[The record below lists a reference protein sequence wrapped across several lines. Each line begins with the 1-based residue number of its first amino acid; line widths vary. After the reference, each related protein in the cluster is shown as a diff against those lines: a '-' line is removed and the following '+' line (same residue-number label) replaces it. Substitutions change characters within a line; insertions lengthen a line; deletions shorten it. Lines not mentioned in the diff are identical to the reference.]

1 MPLNQYGQT
10 PIDPRAALLLGR
22 AQRPEPIDTGMSLIG
37 RLAALGVGQ
46 SQQRGFEQQIAESRL
61 GYSQA
66 LQQAGNDPTAR
77 LSVLSQ
83 AAASP
88 DPSMRADA
96 LQQIAAMTQPQ
107 EQPETFRPLTAEEAQ
122 AVGLPAGASAQ
133 ISSRG
138 KISTLF
144 TPSEPEGPTTSVRE
158 FTDVF
163 GRPPASPEEFARF
176 QAMKRPPGATVNV
189 NTGAGFKVPPGF
201 MLNETGDG
209 VVPIPGAGT
218 ETPAET
224 RAATAEM
231 KAAEVEAIKAK
242 AADAA
247 SQYRSAVS
255 EWRNA
260 PTNAAAIAKMEAAR
274 KRMVQMLAK
283 NRSAPLSVTDAD
295 IEAANAMIPSPAGLS
310 QGAGMLQGVDPFD
323 AAMAVAEREM
333 GIESTQAAP
342 PAGARPDGTAKGS
355 GWLGVLQRPDGR
367 VSTEISVGVNIDGKE
382 TLIPTMVPTLTKQ
395 EVDWLLTNDVSDPRS
410 IPQPIIDKAVAHA
423 KKQIAAGKSPFKDG
437 TTKAPASVP
446 QDLWDLMTE
455 EERAAWP

>member
-22 AQRPEPIDTGMSLIG
+22 AQRPEPIDTSMSLIG

-144 TPSEPEGPTTSVRE
+144 TPSEPAGPTTSVRE

-163 GRPPASPEEFARF
+163 GRPPESPEEFARF

-189 NTGAGFKVPPGF
+189 VN
-201 MLNETGDG
+201 GDARVAQIG
-209 VVPIPGAGT
+209 
-218 ETPAET
+218 AET
-224 RAATAEM
+224 TARVQATADV
-231 KAAEVEAIKAK
+231 KQAEQQAAK
-242 AADAA
+242 ARYQEQARTTLAQIEAEIAA
-247 SQYRSAVS
+247 AGMGGALSPSQSDKIEGLR
-255 EWRNA
+255 
-260 PTNAAAIAKMEAAR
+260 TAAAIAMARAQSENPEQEPNSDIVQGLKASIPTAMKGAAGITGGLDAAYSLVGGR
-274 KRMVQMLAK
+274 PQTTT
-283 NRSAPLSVTDAD
+283 AP
-295 IEAANAMIPSPAGLS
+295 AAGGQPNLSPAELRR
-310 QGAGMLQGVDPFD
+310 
-323 AAMAVAEREM
+323 MA
-333 GIESTQAAP
+333 
-342 PAGARPDGTAKGS
+342 D
-355 GWLGVLQRPDGR
+355 
-367 VSTEISVGVNIDGKE
+367 
-382 TLIPTMVPTLTKQ
+382 
-395 EVDWLLTNDVSDPRS
+395 LLE
-410 IPQPIIDKAVAHA
+410 KA
-423 KKQIAAGKSPFKDG
+423 
-437 TTKAPASVP
+437 
-446 QDLWDLMTE
+446 
-455 EERAAWP
+455 RAAQ